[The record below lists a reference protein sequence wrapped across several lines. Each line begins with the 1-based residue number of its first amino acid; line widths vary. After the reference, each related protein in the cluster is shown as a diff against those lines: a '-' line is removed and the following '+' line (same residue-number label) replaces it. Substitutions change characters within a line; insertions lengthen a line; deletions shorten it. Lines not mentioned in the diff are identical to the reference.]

1 MCIEAGH
8 KAVCLAA
15 FACILFAYNLSVYG
29 RQELL
34 PAPRRPSFH
43 STPCGLALWQV
54 AGGHEGQGG
63 KLGKAKGVGWPL
75 YMYVY
80 LLFVFID
87 FQVKTLLRS
96 ANCPMCAWHALTHT
110 AYTL

>member
-34 PAPRRPSFH
+34 PAPRRPSFL
-43 STPCGLALWQV
+43 STPCGLALWQE
-54 AGGHEGQGG
+54 AGGMKGREVRSGKQRELGG
-63 KLGKAKGVGWPL
+63 ICICYL
-75 YMYVY
+75 Y
-80 LLFVFID
+80 LLIS
-87 FQVKTLLRS
+87 K
-96 ANCPMCAWHALTHT
+96 
-110 AYTL
+110 